1 MGTIPTGTVTFL
13 FTDIEK
19 STVYAR
25 EYPQAWE
32 VSQARHHA
40 ILRKS
45 VETNGG
51 YLFQTIGDAVCAAF
65 HNPDDAIK
73 AALDGQAGLQN
84 EEWGDF
90 TVRVRM
96 GVHSGHAEF
105 NEGDYHGYLTL
116 SLVQRI
122 MSAGHGG
129 QVLLSGATENL
140 LRGQLSQGIEL
151 VDMGRHTFKDAPQA
165 VRIFQVFAPGLQ
177 VEFPPLRAFDILPNN
192 LPAQLTSFIGR
203 EKELGDVRQLLRD
216 THMLT
221 LIGPGGTGKTRL
233 SIQAANEVL
242 KDYPDG
248 VWLVDLAPI
257 LDPHLVPRTTAIT
270 IGLRNEPQRP
280 VIDMICDYLNR
291 KKMLLILDNCEH
303 LVDACAQM
311 ADRILRAGS
320 DVQILASS
328 REALGIAGE
337 VTYRVPS
344 LGLPDVD
351 HLPSLDSL
359 SQYEAVKL
367 FIDRG
372 TSIDPGFKVTNENA
386 PALAQICYRLDG
398 IPLAIELAA
407 AKIRVLSVE
416 QIANRLDDRFRLL
429 TGGRRT
435 AMERHQTLR
444 AAVDWSYNLLPPDE
458 QALFRR
464 LAVFLGGW
472 TLEAAEAICGDESD
486 LGVVASD
493 DVLELLEGLINK
505 SLVIAESEHGMSRY
519 HMLETIRQ
527 YANEKLVDS
536 GEAKGLHEEHLEFFL
551 DLAETASLHLYRH
564 EQLEWLGK
572 LDADY
577 ENLRAAL
584 EFALGKESAELS
596 LRLCAALGMFW
607 SIRGYWKEG
616 AAWLAGALEKPVDEA
631 DQEERTARVRALNQD
646 AVLSEQLDDLE
657 RLHKSAELS
666 ISLAQQDS
674 EKLDISIGRFHLGHS
689 YSRLNDKDTA
699 LPLMEQSFNEIR
711 DLNTPYWEAHISR
724 YLGFNLQYQGKLKED
739 EWRLRNLELAREAGE
754 RQLLATLLY
763 DLSDTFY
770 RSSRLDESL
779 KYAQEADILFK
790 QVGSIFNLTPFT
802 FANIAWLEGDLDR
815 AEALYVEM
823 REQLGLL
830 GEKNIGIMATGS
842 LGMLAQERGNLDQA
856 RIYFEECL
864 EVSRELNRLETIAF
878 SLVSLSNPDF
888 LGGDK
893 EKCRRYLFEA
903 VHLVKPLTELPKMY
917 FLIYGLFSLHLI
929 SPKRTATILGA
940 LDYAEKN
947 EVLTIPPLERHA
959 CDRTEEHLRE
969 MLGNA
974 TFESAFTKGSQM
986 SINDTLDLVLK
997 IAEEI

>member
-1 MGTIPTGTVTFL
+1 MGTQPTGTVTFL

-25 EYPQAWE
+25 EYPDAWD

-40 ILRKS
+40 ILRNS
-45 VETNGG
+45 VESNEG
-51 YLFQTIGDAVCAAF
+51 YLFQIIGDAVCAAF
-65 HNPDDAIK
+65 HNPDDALK
-73 AALDGQAGLQN
+73 AAIEGQEGLQN
-84 EEWGDF
+84 EEWGDV
-90 TVRVRM
+90 TIRVRM
-96 GVHSGHAEF
+96 GIHSGHAELKK
-105 NEGDYHGYLTL
+105 GDYHGYLTL

-140 LRGQLSQGIEL
+140 LRGQLTQGIEL
-151 VDMGRHTFKDAPQA
+151 VDMGRHTFKDVPQA
-165 VRIFQVFAPGLQ
+165 VRIFQVIAPDLQ

-203 EKELGDVRQLLRD
+203 EKELGDVKRLLKD

-257 LDPHLVPRTTAIT
+257 LDPLLVPRTTAIT
-270 IGLRNEPQRP
+270 IGLKNEPQRP
-280 VIDMICDYLNR
+280 VIDMLCDYLNR

-311 ADRILRAGS
+311 AERILRAGS
-320 DVQILASS
+320 NVQILASS

-351 HLPSLDSL
+351 NLPSLDSL
-359 SQYEAVKL
+359 NQYEAVKL
-367 FIDRG
+367 FIDRAA
-372 TSIDPGFKVTNENA
+372 SIDPEFIVTNQNA
-386 PALAQICYRLDG
+386 PALAQICHRLDG

-416 QIANRLDDRFRLL
+416 QIAKRLDDRFRLL

-444 AAVDWSYNLLPPDE
+444 AAVDWSYNLLPPEE

-472 TLEAAEAICGDESD
+472 SLEAAEAICGDGSG

-493 DVLELLEGLINK
+493 EVLEFLEGLINK
-505 SLVIAESEHGMSRY
+505 SLVITESERGISRY

-536 GEAKGLHEEHLEFFL
+536 GETEAMREKHLEFFL
-551 DLAETASLHLYRH
+551 DLAETAAPHLYQH
-564 EQLEWLGK
+564 EQLEWLEQ

-584 EFALGKESAELS
+584 EFAMGKESAEPS

-607 SIRGYWKEG
+607 SNRGYWKEG
-616 AAWLAGALEKPVDEA
+616 SAWLAESLEKPVEEA
-631 DQEERTARVRALNQD
+631 DQDERRARVRALNQD
-646 AVLSEQLDDLE
+646 AELSEQLDDLE
-657 RLHKSAELS
+657 RLRKTAELS
-666 ISLAQQDS
+666 LSLAQQGS
-674 EKLDISIGRFHLGHS
+674 ERLDIAIARFHLGQS
-689 YSRLNDKDTA
+689 YSRLNDGDKGF
-699 LPLMEQSFNEIR
+699 PLMEQSFKEIR
-711 DLNTPYWEAHISR
+711 DLNAPFWAAYFYR
-724 YLGFNLQYQGKLKED
+724 YLGFNPQHLGELKED
-739 EWRLRNLELAREAGE
+739 EWRLRNLELARKAGE

-770 RSSRLDESL
+770 KSARLDESL

-790 QVGSIFNLTPFT
+790 QVGSTFNLAPFT

-815 AEALYVEM
+815 AESLYVEM

-830 GEKNIGIMATGS
+830 GEKNIGIMAAGY
-842 LGMLAQERGNLDQA
+842 LGMLAMERGNLDQA
-856 RIYFEECL
+856 RIYYEECL
-864 EVSRELNRLETIAF
+864 RVSRELNRLETIAY
-878 SLVSLSNPDF
+878 SLVSLSNPVY

-893 EKCRRYLFEA
+893 EKSRRYLFEA
-903 VHLVKPLTELPKMY
+903 VHLIKPLMELSKMY
-917 FLIYGLFSLHLI
+917 FLIYGLNSLRTI
-929 SPKRTATILGA
+929 SPERTATILGA

-947 EVLTIPPLERHA
+947 EVITIPPLEHRA
-959 CDRTEEHLRE
+959 CDRTEERLRE
-969 MLGNA
+969 VLGYE
-974 TFESAFTKGSQM
+974 TFESAFAEGSQM
-986 SINDTLDLVLK
+986 SIDDTLDLVLK